1 MTVKNPSFIPNILAS
16 GLNVYAGGSGIS
28 GRIEDANSFIQS
40 VSIGSPGNFGAI
52 VTSWVYKVNLAVSIV
67 PLHLT
72 NYIGFDRYV
81 TERRW
86 RVVQYKNRRSDYP
99 AKLVSSR
106 GEV

>member
-1 MTVKNPSFIPNILAS
+1 MILWS
-16 GLNVYAGGSGIS
+16 PDIIQE
-28 GRIEDANSFIQS
+28 RIDPFALF
-40 VSIGSPGNFGAI
+40 PGNFGAI

-81 TERRW
+81 TERRG

-99 AKLVSSR
+99 AKFVSS
-106 GEV
+106 